1 MKKIIAVAIALML
14 MATCMVT
21 VFADETATITVE
33 QVNAAPGETV
43 ELDVTFNAV
52 NCATFGLMIE
62 WDEHLTLVDIQDNG
76 ATICDGQNPVEPS
89 CGMLGLFGKIG
100 ETETIVS
107 GVGFSNKNLNGV
119 VFTLV
124 FTVNEDAAEGS
135 HEVNVL
141 IDNVVKQDLTDVPCT
156 VVKGGV
162 NIAHKHNYTSVVT
175 EPTCTEKG
183 YTTHTCSCGDSYV
196 DTYVDALGHDHSVV
210 VDGTAKAP
218 SCFEDGK
225 EADLKCSRCDD
236 VKTGATLPAAGA
248 HTWGEWVVE
257 IEATCG
263 TNGSKYREC
272 SVCGEKEAR
281 EIPATEQHTV
291 ADYAT
296 VTDATCTAP
305 GTKIGYCSVCNQ
317 DVEEV
322 IPALG
327 HDVSTE
333 WSHDNDNHWHACS
346 RCDYV
351 EDHGAHDWAKDPYKT
366 DRIDEGHVME
376 YRLCTVCGVSDNG
389 IPNTGDNI
397 MIAVFGALA
406 AVAGAAYVTM
416 KRK

>member
-1 MKKIIAVAIALML
+1 MKKIICIAIALML

-21 VFADETATITVE
+21 VFADETPVVTVDTVDGAHGATVE
-33 QVNAAPGETV
+33 VPVSITK
-43 ELDVTFNAV
+43 TSF
-52 NCATFGLMIE
+52 ATMKMEVVYDAEQLK
-62 WDEHLTLVDIQDNG
+62 LTEI
-76 ATICDGQNPVEPS
+76 
-89 CGMLGLFGKIG
+89 KIG
-100 ETETIVS
+100 DNA
-107 GVGFSNKNLNGV
+107 GVFVANPATGLVTWTSMTFQNADVEGV
-119 VFTLV
+119 LFVLV
-124 FTVNEDAAEGS
+124 FDVLDTAVEGLNEVSIKVDNITLQDAETKLES
-135 HEVNVL
+135 
-141 IDNVVKQDLTDVPCT
+141 T

-162 NIAHKHNYTSVVT
+162 NIAHEHNYTSVVT

-248 HTWGEWVVE
+248 HTWGEWVLE

-263 TNGSKYREC
+263 TKGSEYREC